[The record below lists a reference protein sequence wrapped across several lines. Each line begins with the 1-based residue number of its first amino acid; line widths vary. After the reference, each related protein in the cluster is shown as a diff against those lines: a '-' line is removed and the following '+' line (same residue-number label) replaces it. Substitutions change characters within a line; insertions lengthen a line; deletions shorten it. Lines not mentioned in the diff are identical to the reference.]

1 MECVLYRH
9 LYINNIILFW
19 PILTFTQIIKYQI
32 VWSNSFQKFHLLN
45 RPWFQILERW
55 YNYYHNNSHRRCHK
69 VNRFCDKLHMEFL
82 LKDCSYIL
90 LHSTVL
96 LGLGLRSYLWAQTSI
111 TVFPPPVCWW
121 EISWSSFFYLRIWQC
136 TRKLWNSPAD
146 SVRGTFSG
154 FLWFFDW

>member
-19 PILTFTQIIKYQI
+19 PILTFTQFIKYQI

-45 RPWFQILERW
+45 CPWFQILERW
-55 YNYYHNNSHRRCHK
+55 YICYHNNSHRRCHK

-96 LGLGLRSYLWAQTSI
+96 LGLGLRSYLWAQNFYYSFSTSSVLVRNQL
-111 TVFPPPVCWW
+111 VF
-121 EISWSSFFYLRIWQC
+121 I
-136 TRKLWNSPAD
+136 
-146 SVRGTFSG
+146 
-154 FLWFFDW
+154 FLFKNLTMYS